1 MSHTAPLLLTS
12 ASGWFGRTALH
23 VYEQE
28 HGPEALRREVIPFAS
43 RERWVDFDSPHG
55 PVKACPLE
63 AITEVSNP
71 RGLLHLAFLTRDKVE
86 GLGHER
92 YVASNRAITARVAEL
107 LQAWPSMPVVT
118 TSSGA
123 AAALDGQPPD
133 LAGDPY
139 ATLKQ
144 EEEALLERQSA
155 TRLAVVFRVYAASGR
170 FMTRPQKF
178 ALGDFI
184 LQALRG
190 QPVQV
195 KAPHAVWRSYVSVE
209 QLMQLSWRLL
219 RGPEGPAGTGFHRLD
234 ACGKTV
240 ELAELAAGVATA
252 LGVRLAP
259 HTISSAASD
268 HYGGAG
274 EAFEALLRRHG
285 LTPRSLREQIADTSS
300 GLRRGS
306 PASALM
312 RVGPPDSL
320 GTLG

>member
-1 MSHTAPLLLTS
+1 MEAPLLLTG

-28 HGPEALRREVIPFAS
+28 HGPEALRRDVIPFAS

-55 PVKACPLE
+55 PVKAHPLE

-86 GLGHER
+86 ELGHDR
-92 YVASNRAITARVAEL
+92 YVATNRAITARVAEL
-107 LQAWPSMPVVT
+107 LQAWPSMPVVA

-133 LAGDPY
+133 LAGNPY

-144 EEEALLERQSA
+144 EEETLLERQSA
-155 TRLAVVFRVYAASGR
+155 TRMAVVFRVYAASGR
-170 FMTRPQKF
+170 FMTRPEKF

-184 LQALRG
+184 LQALQG

-195 KAPHAVWRSYVSVE
+195 RAPHEVWRSYVSVE

-219 RGPEGPAGTGFHRLD
+219 RGENEPAQTGVQRLD
-234 ACGKTV
+234 ACGPAV
-240 ELAELAAGVATA
+240 ELAEVAAAVAAA
-252 LGVRLAP
+252 LGTSVTPRVI
-259 HTISSAASD
+259 TSAATD
-268 HYGGAG
+268 HYGGDG
-274 EAFEALLRRHG
+274 EGFQALLQRFG
-285 LTPRSLREQIADTSS
+285 QVPLSLHEQIGHTIR
-300 GLRRGS
+300 GLRPR
-306 PASALM
+306 
-312 RVGPPDSL
+312 
-320 GTLG
+320 